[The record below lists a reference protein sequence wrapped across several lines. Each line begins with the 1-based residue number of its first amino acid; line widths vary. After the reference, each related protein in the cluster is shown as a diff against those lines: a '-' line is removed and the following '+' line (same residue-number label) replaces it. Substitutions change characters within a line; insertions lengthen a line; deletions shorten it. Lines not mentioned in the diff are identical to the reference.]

1 METTAGG
8 WGLAPLIFGVCAVVI
23 GLTAFIAWL
32 WMLIHAVTNRGLS
45 DGEKIVWVLL
55 IVLLPLL
62 GVILYF
68 FIGRPKK
75 PQN

>member
-1 METTAGG
+1 METTASWSIAGLLFG
-8 WGLAPLIFGVCAVVI
+8 LIAVLFGLA
-23 GLTAFIAWL
+23 AFVAWV
-32 WMLIHAVTNRGLS
+32 WMLIHAVTNSGLS
-45 DGEKIVWVLL
+45 DAEKILWVLL

-75 PQN
+75 PGS

>member
-1 METTAGG
+1 MESMTSFSVAGMLFG
-8 WGLAPLIFGVCAVVI
+8 LIAVLFGLA
-23 GLTAFIAWL
+23 AFVAWV
-32 WMLIHAVTNRGLS
+32 WMLIHAVTNGGLS
-45 DGEKIVWVLL
+45 DGEKILWVLL

-75 PQN
+75 PVG